1 MTLRFYIARRFIW
14 MLIRI
19 FALFY
24 ALMLMIDVV
33 DQIRSLSGNGVTF
46 AGALYLAAIH
56 VPVTVYSILPL
67 IVILSAIAMF
77 VGLARSSE
85 LVVVRAAG
93 QSGLYFLATPVVVA
107 FISGV
112 CAVAVLNPFVAAAT
126 KAYDARMVGISR
138 SSDSTLSVTGSGFW
152 LRQGNSE
159 GQSIIRA
166 ARTNQDGTQ
175 LFGATFL
182 QFDKNGLPLTRIDAR
197 EARLEPGAWVLDGAK
212 RWDLTAQNPEL
223 SAVAETA
230 PFRVASDLTADGIR
244 DSFGAPSAIPFWSL
258 PDYIRGL
265 EAAGF
270 SARSH
275 RVWFQ
280 MELAQPLLLAAMVLV
295 AAGFTM
301 RHARSGK
308 TGSLVLLAVICGLS
322 IFFLRNFAQVLGVNG
337 QIPVALSAWTP
348 PVAATLMAM
357 GLLLHLEDG

>member
-1 MTLRFYIARRFIW
+1 MTLSLYIARRFLW
-14 MLIRI
+14 MLVRI
-19 FALFY
+19 FMLFY
-24 ALMLMIDVV
+24 ALMMMIDVV
-33 DQIRSLSGNGVTF
+33 DQIRSLSGTGVTF
-46 AGALYLAAIH
+46 SAALYLAAIH

-93 QSGLYFLATPVVVA
+93 QSGLRFLLTPVLVA
-107 FISGV
+107 FISGIA
-112 CAVAVLNPFVAAAT
+112 AVAVLNPFVAAASKT
-126 KAYDARMVGISR
+126 YDAKMAGISR
-138 SSDSTLSVTGSGFW
+138 ETDSILSVTGSGFW

-166 ARTNQDGTQ
+166 VRTNQDGTE
-175 LFGATFL
+175 LFGVTFL
-182 QFDKNGLPLTRIDAR
+182 QFDKNGLPLARIDATD
-197 EARLEPGAWVLDGAK
+197 ARLEPGAWVLNGAK
-212 RWDLTAQNPEL
+212 RWDLMAENPEIT
-223 SAVAETA
+223 AVTETVPVRA
-230 PFRVASDLTADGIR
+230 ASDLTRDGIR
-244 DSFGAPSAIPFWSL
+244 DSFGAPSSIPFWSL
-258 PDYIRGL
+258 PDYIKGL

-301 RHARSGK
+301 RHARFGK
-308 TGSLVLLAVICGLS
+308 TGSLVLLALLSGLT

-337 QIPVALSAWTP
+337 QIPVVLSAWTP
-348 PVAATLMAM
+348 PVAAALMAL